1 MIMGERYNINTTTE
15 LVLHTRVFP
24 PEIVKLT
31 KLKFLKVSM
40 LSSLPESI
48 GKLTNLEE
56 LNLKDGR
63 LTSLPESI
71 GKLTK
76 LEKLNLFNNK
86 LTSLPT
92 SIGKLTNLEDFNLGF
107 NPKLTSLPPSFG
119 NLTQLKKLFLYYTPI
134 TSLPKSIKKLR
145 NTKIFYGLDYGP
157 NLTFK
162 GGLEFYRYFSVRR
175 VTKNTEL
182 FNQVGSTT
190 NKISNINNEKR
201 VYINILSNLKNKN
214 NDFELRRLYNKNF
227 IIKYM
232 RGRNIGRLHG
242 GKFNLSNV
250 RKLTSSNIVNKNVY
264 LRNIRARLQ
273 NSTLNNLQNTV
284 NKIKTNLPSNVS
296 RNDVNVI
303 IRNMKPYIINKIFN
317 KLKNSPSTIRV
328 RLMNNYKNQGLMNNS
343 DINKIQ
349 NKL

>member
-1 MIMGERYNINTTTE
+1 MIKGERYNINTTTE

-31 KLKFLKVSM
+31 KLKFLKVAM

-76 LEKLNLFNNK
+76 LEKLTLFNNK
-86 LTSLPT
+86 LTSLPP
-92 SIGKLTNLEDFNLGF
+92 SIGKLTNLEYFNLGL

-119 NLTQLKKLFLYYTPI
+119 NLTQLKKLYLFGTPI

-145 NTKIFYGLDYGP
+145 NTEIHGDYPIIFRS
-157 NLTFK
+157 
-162 GGLEFYRYFSVRR
+162 GLEFYRYFSVRR

-201 VYINILSNLKNKN
+201 VYINIPSNLKNKN

-242 GKFNLSNV
+242 GKFNIFNV